1 MTGAVGTITAVLR
14 PLPSSDHGEVVHAM
28 VDSVDASSTEHFLDP
43 VEQAYHDSLQEER
56 RRTGKYLA
64 AGLVIFLVI
73 LGLYHAVR
81 FGSTRLSALLG
92 AALIMFL
99 YLLWLLYASHRKK
112 RLVRATELAIQEQV
126 KEVVIHTAK
135 SKGKITKSKQK
146 LRKHRP
152 TVGRSYSIG

>member
-1 MTGAVGTITAVLR
+1 MTGAVGTITAVLK
-14 PLPSSDHGEVVHAM
+14 PPSSCPEEVGDAM
-28 VDSVDASSTEHFLDP
+28 VNSVDAGSTERFLDP

-56 RRTGKYLA
+56 RRTGRYLA

-112 RLVRATELAIQEQV
+112 RIVRARELAIEQQVQEV
-126 KEVVIHTAK
+126 IIHTAK
-135 SKGKITKSKQK
+135 SKEKISKPKQK

-152 TVGRSYSIG
+152 TVCRSYSIG